1 MDARAGLTSVRI
13 EVPRMSFVSR
23 SALPSASTY
32 TPPVG
37 AQLLTLFGVPC
48 LWQVG
53 PPTVIRFKYRR
64 TVAVL
69 GYVLA
74 HPGREV
80 GRQALA
86 DLLWPQLAADKAR
99 ANLRLVLADWAQGW
113 RLVSSTPLL
122 EVSRDT
128 LVYRPSPHVMTDL
141 EWLGRDDKKPLNAC
155 WDSEAVCAQCSRAG
169 WLDGVDEGLS
179 DNFLD
184 WLCAQRQS
192 LAPLLQRTCQGADAR
207 WTQAQPLPTAAEAQ
221 QNGLKKYDAKKDV
234 PLFYKAEDAIKNI
247 NNIGAFDPASPSQ
260 ELAVLALF
268 KFERGLDNTDWLDA
282 GADSD
287 WHRALDHLTHQL
299 TLLGGHRLSGDD
311 SACTFVFGLTS
322 EHTGC
327 RWQALQAAAKTWAW
341 VGAGAPLR
349 MGVTAGRMLI
359 RQGPRLAVLGWRLR
373 LLDRLT
379 LYADDGELVCCDA
392 FAELAEHNGARTVHG
407 VAFRGFDRP
416 FDLHVLPLAS
426 LACSLL
432 PHGGGALEGRFVGRQ
447 AALNVAAQ
455 ALSRAAAGHATSL
468 TVQAPPGWGKTRLA
482 GEVALNAQRQGCKV
496 VWLSGRPETRAIPW
510 CCLAD
515 GLAALFVG
523 EGGLSV
529 ALADWQR
536 ANGGVLTPAG
546 LAAVRSLL
554 QNRSVAHA
562 ARADLI
568 IALAALLRPP
578 LQAGATVCV
587 IDDLHW
593 VDDASIEAIN
603 RVATVT
609 NGLMWL
615 VTVRSEAPLPRAFQ
629 QQPGADHQHI
639 DLTPLDD
646 AAARELVRALPGG
659 AHLDD
664 VSLQGRL
671 AQAQGVPLYLLA
683 DLGAGVDGNPHFGE
697 FCNAMLNRLRGHR
710 PVLQTAATLGMR
722 FATADLRELCD
733 AVGEPGTVDRALEQA
748 LAAGLLVTR
757 GPSHVE
763 FFHPRLHE
771 YLLSTLTGVALRHAS
786 ARCATLLEARGEHV
800 GAAELW
806 LQAQDTPAAQRC
818 WHAAATQAARNDDL
832 VAAIHAF
839 ERLAALGY
847 LPGAPGVEA
856 RAIHVRCLLA
866 RNGYGSPEA
875 HQITQ
880 TLATVLPDP
889 VEHPDLA
896 FDVLSLAY
904 LNASSQS
911 HEAAL
916 AVGRQMI
923 ETAHSP
929 AAHHTACWAMA
940 NALFWIGEFD
950 EARIWFAR
958 MADSGAALSLS
969 QRMRYFPSDP
979 MVFGQHQLAW
989 MEWLCGH
996 EAGLRQAQ
1004 QLAADHASQTTTRQ
1018 DHAIHHVF
1026 GALLSWLQ
1034 GQFGTAHA
1042 QATQALD
1049 VAETEGLVFWQAQAT
1064 LMQALAAAEQGQQ
1077 VDFAGLAKWADHV
1090 QTHYPSAVVVAL
1102 WLGSAALVA
1111 SGQNAMALSVI
1122 GGTLEMAGDTGH
1134 GTCRADLLRLKGVA
1148 LQALGEPDAAHLAHQ
1163 QALRCAR
1170 QAGLAGWKV
1179 RWAG

>member
-1 MDARAGLTSVRI
+1 MSSMSHRTQPYAPPPAG
-13 EVPRMSFVSR
+13 
-23 SALPSASTY
+23 AK
-32 TPPVG
+32 
-37 AQLLTLFGVPC
+37 LLTLFGVPC

-64 TVAVL
+64 TIAVV

-74 HPGREV
+74 HPGRDV
-80 GRQALA
+80 RRQALA
-86 DLLWPQLAADKAR
+86 DLLWPHLTADKAR
-99 ANLRLVLADWAQGW
+99 ANLRLVLADWAQAW

-122 EVSRDT
+122 NVSRDA
-128 LVYRPSPHVMTDL
+128 LVYRPSPHVTTDL
-141 EWLGRDDKKPLNAC
+141 EWLSGFDKAPPNGC
-155 WDSEAVCAQCSRAG
+155 WDSEAVCAQCARTD

-184 WLCAQRQS
+184 WLHAQRQS
-192 LAPLLQRTCQGADAR
+192 LAPLLQRACQGADAR
-207 WTQAQPLPTAAEAQ
+207 GPQAPPLPSAAVAQ
-221 QNGLKKYDAKKDV
+221 QNGLKKHEENVD
-234 PLFYKAEDAIKNI
+234 LSLSYKVEGATKNI
-247 NNIGAFDPASPSQ
+247 ENFVTLDSTADSQ

-268 KFERGLDNTDWLDA
+268 RFERGLDSNDWRDA
-282 GADSD
+282 GADRD
-287 WHRALDHLTHQL
+287 WLRTLDHLTRQL
-299 TLLGGHRLSGDD
+299 ALLGGHRLSGDD

-322 EHTGC
+322 EYTGC

-341 VGAGAPLR
+341 VGAGASLR

-359 RQGPRLAVLGWRLR
+359 RQSPRLAVLGWRLR

-455 ALSRAAAGHATSL
+455 ALGRAAAGHATSL

-523 EGGLSV
+523 EGGLSA
-529 ALADWQR
+529 ALANWQR
-536 ANGGVLTPAG
+536 VNGGALTPQG
-546 LAAVRSLL
+546 LSAVRSLL
-554 QNRSVAHA
+554 HTRSVAHA

-568 IALAALLRPP
+568 IALATLLRPP

-603 RVATVT
+603 RVATVA

-664 VSLQGRL
+664 ASLQGRL

-771 YLLSTLTGVALRHAS
+771 YLLSTLTGVALRRAS

-818 WHAAATQAARNDDL
+818 WHAAAIQAARNDDL

-875 HQITQ
+875 HEITQ

-896 FDVLSLAY
+896 FDVLSLGY

-916 AVGRQMI
+916 AVGRQMV

-1004 QLAADHASQTTTRQ
+1004 QLAAHHASQTTTRQ

-1077 VDFAGLAKWADHV
+1077 VDFAALAKWADHV

-1111 SGQNAMALSVI
+1111 SGQHAMALGVI

-1163 QALRCAR
+1163 QALLCAQ
-1170 QAGLAGWKV
+1170 QAGLAGWLV
-1179 RWAG
+1179 RWPG